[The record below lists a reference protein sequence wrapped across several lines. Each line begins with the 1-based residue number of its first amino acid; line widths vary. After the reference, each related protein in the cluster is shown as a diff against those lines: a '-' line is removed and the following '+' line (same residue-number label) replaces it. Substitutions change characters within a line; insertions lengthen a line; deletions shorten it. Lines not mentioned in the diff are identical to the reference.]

1 MLDISSI
8 QLSGWGDS
16 NSRPRRPE
24 RRTLTGLRHT
34 PNLTIYILQERIRRK
49 VKQ

>member
-1 MLDISSI
+1 MLYISSI

-24 RRTLTGLRHT
+24 RRALTGLRHT
-34 PNLTIYILQERIRRK
+34 PNLRIYISQGQIHRK